1 MAKKRVNL
9 EMNCDFGVL
18 ERFGVF
24 VSCFE
29 TDRMRGKKVGF
40 AYIRYV
46 CP

>member
-9 EMNCDFGVL
+9 ELKRDFGVL
-18 ERFGVF
+18 EWFGVF

-29 TDRMRGKKVGF
+29 TDRMRGKKVAF